1 MPLKNDQS
9 SQNELGSHAQMLT
22 GKTALITG
30 ASRGIGRAIA
40 IDLAANGAN
49 VVINYRS
56 DETSADRV
64 VAHIVAA
71 GGEAIAIQADVC
83 DSAQVQGLVA
93 ATVGKFGRIDILVN
107 NAGTTRDGLLL
118 RMQDDDWDA
127 LMAVNVKGVFNCCK
141 AALRPMLKQRDGG
154 RIINITS
161 LAGLVGNAGQ
171 TNYAASKAAIHGF
184 TKSLAK
190 EVGSRGI
197 TVNAVA
203 PGLFQTDL
211 TAHLPQKTL
220 QLVAERAPLGRL
232 GALEE
237 VAYLVSFLAS
247 DNAAYITGEI
257 IRIDGGLGIGG

>member
-1 MPLKNDQS
+1 
-9 SQNELGSHAQMLT
+9 MLEN
-22 GKTALITG
+22 KVALVTG

-40 IDLAANGAN
+40 IDLAKNGAQ
-49 VVINYRS
+49 VVINYRTDAAAA
-56 DETSADRV
+56 DEV
-64 VAHIVAA
+64 VAEIAAA
-71 GGEAIAIQADVC
+71 GGTAIAIQADVT
-83 DSAQVQGLVA
+83 DNPQVQGLVA

-118 RMQDDDWDA
+118 RMNEDDWDT
-127 LMAVNVKGVFNCCK
+127 LMSTNVKSVYNCCK
-141 AALRPMLKQRDGG
+141 VVLRPMLKQRSGG

-161 LAGLVGNAGQ
+161 VAGLAGNAGQ

-203 PGLFQTDL
+203 PGLFKTDL
-211 TAHLPQKTL
+211 TAHLPEKTL
-220 QLVAERAPLGRL
+220 QSVRDTAPLGRL
-232 GALEE
+232 GELAE

-257 IRIDGGLGIGG
+257 IRVDGGLGIGG

>member
-1 MPLKNDQS
+1 MRPN
-9 SQNELGSHAQMLT
+9 MLN
-22 GKTALITG
+22 GKVALITG

-40 IDLAANGAN
+40 IDLAANGAS
-49 VVINYRS
+49 VVVNYR
-56 DETSADRV
+56 ADDRAADDV
-64 VAHIVAA
+64 VAEIIAA
-71 GGEAIAIQADVC
+71 GGEAIAIQADVS
-83 DSAQVQGLVA
+83 DGVQAQGLVA

-118 RMQDDDWDA
+118 RMKEADWDA
-127 LMAVNVKGVFNCCK
+127 LMSTNVKSVYNCCK
-141 AALRPMLKQRDGG
+141 AVLRPMLKQREGG

-161 LAGLVGNAGQ
+161 LAGLVGNVGQ

-203 PGLFQTDL
+203 PGLFKTDL
-211 TAHLPQKTL
+211 TAHLSEKRL
-220 QLVAERAPLGRL
+220 QSVRDTAPLGRL
-232 GALEE
+232 GELAE

-247 DNAAYITGEI
+247 DKAAYITGGI